1 MRAAAA
7 ALVEDARGGVLAA
20 LQNATGQEVAAD
32 DEVGLSLAKY
42 AVKRT
47 PAENRAAA
55 GMQVPWQ
62 PRPGA
67 VETKERKSFPGQ
79 SKCNWPYPDWQ
90 THRKE
95 RLQYLYDGTKRQCI
109 TLINTGTDSDDA
121 ATCTHKPLTW
131 KWAKSYGSA
140 EEVGMFAGRE
150 AVAMP
155 DHLIRLLREI
165 PENAFV
171 TYELTPWAN
180 AQAGGSGS
188 TDAVFPL
195 NYCPPS
201 NENGSAPAYG
211 QFCRRGWMAPM
222 DEVYFRRNGSTKF
235 GRQAQES
242 ESDYPWNDD
251 HVERSVGKFVSGGQ
265 LIWMCTDAEQW
276 EQKKEGKMD
285 KSFDPKWQYL
295 RDAYKQDIAIEEG
308 AGVVSAMKKTSNVG
322 GYKPDFAPVAGF
334 MMLRYSDTP
343 TLMASRARGGD
354 GQYIHRTH
362 QPTFHPK
369 AWSAN
374 LEGGYG
380 PAVARLWWQPAGR
393 TSRPKGW
400 RTYGDPALADS
411 NLEYSRELN
420 AIIDDNYDYQDGAWV
435 AKPGRAQGELL
446 TRQSNPDEAS
456 RESVLGPGTLSSDM
470 SSETRAGEISD
481 NGREIFFGGRYNRAQ
496 DILQQLP
503 AGSRLFGGGNANGF
517 WKIVRGGSLSQV
529 VSSGTGAQAIAAAGN
544 VLQWTPFS

>member
-20 LQNATGQEVAAD
+20 LENATGQEVVAD

-95 RLQYLYDGTKRQCI
+95 RLQYLYDDTKRQCI

-180 AQAGGSGS
+180 AQAGGGGRGS
-188 TDAVFPL
+188 PATEEDA
-195 NYCPPS
+195 PS
-201 NENGSAPAYG
+201 NAAGCGCGCDSRGGGGAFG
-211 QFCRRGWMAPM
+211 CTFLRRRFYILLSP
-222 DEVYFRRNGSTKF
+222 T
-235 GRQAQES
+235 
-242 ESDYPWNDD
+242 
-251 HVERSVGKFVSGGQ
+251 RS
-265 LIWMCTDAEQW
+265 
-276 EQKKEGKMD
+276 
-285 KSFDPKWQYL
+285 
-295 RDAYKQDIAIEEG
+295 
-308 AGVVSAMKKTSNVG
+308 
-322 GYKPDFAPVAGF
+322 
-334 MMLRYSDTP
+334 
-343 TLMASRARGGD
+343 ASRLPFD
-354 GQYIHRTH
+354 
-362 QPTFHPK
+362 
-369 AWSAN
+369 
-374 LEGGYG
+374 
-380 PAVARLWWQPAGR
+380 AG
-393 TSRPKGW
+393 K
-400 RTYGDPALADS
+400 LK
-411 NLEYSRELN
+411 L
-420 AIIDDNYDYQDGAWV
+420 
-435 AKPGRAQGELL
+435 
-446 TRQSNPDEAS
+446 
-456 RESVLGPGTLSSDM
+456 
-470 SSETRAGEISD
+470 
-481 NGREIFFGGRYNRAQ
+481 
-496 DILQQLP
+496 
-503 AGSRLFGGGNANGF
+503 
-517 WKIVRGGSLSQV
+517 
-529 VSSGTGAQAIAAAGN
+529 
-544 VLQWTPFS
+544 